1 MSFFR
6 RFPYSN
12 AHDLNL
18 DWIIDKINNMKE
30 ASAEALA
37 EILATGLDGDS
48 FLWST
53 MDNTLIIRDAQD
65 NELYRITIDSAGITL
80 TLSGGMT
87 PLTYNV
93 TAGKLTIPLLET
105 TGSAALDSLSLT
117 SPLPIGSG
125 GTGANSASGARSN
138 LGAVNINGDTMTG
151 NLQFKTGGY
160 PTIGMLR
167 NDNSRGIWIQPNI
180 SGDARMQLYQYN
192 AAGTN
197 YERYDLPA
205 LDAGLNTNNGYDI
218 LTSKQTV
225 VTPSPGGHAI
235 TTAGGYIRLG
245 KVIVLD
251 MTVVID
257 TSISQYSIVADDLP
271 LSVSNPVFPGVDSS
285 YTTKVFKLD
294 SGKIYCVGGCAAGTY
309 YINGSY
315 IAQ

>member
-18 DWIIDKINNMKE
+18 DWIIDKINNIKE
-30 ASAEALA
+30 VSAAALA
-37 EILATGLDGDS
+37 EILATGIDGDTM
-48 FLWST
+48 LWTT
-53 MDNTLIIRDAQD
+53 MDDTVVIRDAQD
-65 NELYRITIDSAGITL
+65 NELYRIIVDSNGITIDSNGTTL
-80 TLSGGMT
+80 LRYDPSIPGLGTDQIACNQFQADTASFT
-87 PLTYNV
+87 NPLAV
-93 TAGKLTIPLLET
+93 T
-105 TGSAALDSLSLT
+105 
-117 SPLPIGSG
+117 SG
-125 GTGANSASGARSN
+125 GTGAATAAGARTN
-138 LGAVNINGDTMTG
+138 LGAVNIAGDTMTG
-151 NLQFKTGGY
+151 NLQFKSGGY

-167 NDNSRGIWIQPNI
+167 SDNTRGIWMQPNI
-180 SGDARMQLYQYN
+180 SGDARFQLYQYN
-192 AAGTN
+192 TAGTF

-205 LDAGLNTNNGYDI
+205 LTAGLSSNVGYDI

-225 VTPSPGGHAI
+225 VTPSPGGHAV
-235 TTAGGYIRLG
+235 TSAGGYIRMG

>member
-18 DWIIDKINNMKE
+18 DWIIDKINNIKE
-30 ASAEALA
+30 VSAAALA
-37 EILATGLDGDS
+37 EILATGLDGDTM
-48 FLWST
+48 LWTT
-53 MDNTLIIRDAQD
+53 MEDTVVIRDAQD
-65 NELYRITIDSAGITL
+65 NELYRITVDSNGITIDSNGTTLLRFDPSIPGLGTDQIGCTQIQADTATL
-80 TLSGGMT
+80 TT
-87 PLTYNV
+87 PLAV
-93 TAGKLTIPLLET
+93 A
-105 TGSAALDSLSLT
+105 
-117 SPLPIGSG
+117 SG
-125 GTGANSASGARSN
+125 GTGAATAAGARTN
-138 LGAVNINGDTMTG
+138 LGVVNIAGDTMTG
-151 NLQFKTGGY
+151 NLQFKSGGY

-167 NDNSRGIWIQPNI
+167 SDNSRGIWIQPNI

-205 LDAGLNTNNGYDI
+205 LNAGLNTNVGYDI

-225 VTPSPGGHAI
+225 VTPSPGGHAV
-235 TTAGGYIRLG
+235 TSAGGYIRMG